1 MTTVRP
7 FDPWAFAA
15 CKPAVRATRD
25 WGQFPLAPDGGRT
38 EKPAAADPW
47 SASDWVAFWEERA
60 AIAAFDGGLT
70 RAAAETVAS
79 DAFIARWLAVTPPA
93 SGAPETCAACA
104 KPAGPIDS
112 LPVLIAGD
120 VRSVHPGCA
129 RDFFERRHAQ
139 AHAALVAI
147 LEGR

>member
-7 FDPWAFAA
+7 FDPWAFSA
-15 CKPAVRATRD
+15 CKPAVRATL
-25 WGQFPLAPDGGRT
+25 GGAQSPLPADGKRA
-38 EKPAAADPW
+38 EKPTATEPW
-47 SASDWVAFWEERA
+47 SAADWVAFWEERA
-60 AIAAFDGGLT
+60 AIAEFDGGLT

-93 SGAPETCAACA
+93 PGAPETCAACA

-129 RDFFERRHAQ
+129 RNFFERRQAQ
-139 AHAALVAI
+139 AHAALAAI
-147 LEGR
+147 LEGQ